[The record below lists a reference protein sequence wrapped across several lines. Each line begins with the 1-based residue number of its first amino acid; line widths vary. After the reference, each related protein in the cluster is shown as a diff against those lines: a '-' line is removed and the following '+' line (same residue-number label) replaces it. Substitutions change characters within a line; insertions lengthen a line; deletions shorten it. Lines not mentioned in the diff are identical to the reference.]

1 MKSLLL
7 ALTLMTLPLSVFAQ
21 ATAYDYALEQQRGP
35 KEREIAKTYAVA
47 IAVAGACIGA
57 GLYFGLRHS
66 KKDKN

>member
-1 MKSLLL
+1 
-7 ALTLMTLPLSVFAQ
+7 MTLPSSAFAQ
-21 ATAYDYALEQQRGP
+21 ATVFDYELEKQRGP
-35 KEREIAKTYAVA
+35 KEREIAMTYAVA